1 MLERKRAN
9 LLRQVG
15 GVRTHHRTEGT
26 ATAAELRHAGRAVTG
41 TAGALLLVHLLAGA
55 PDLGAALGLVG
66 AGLALVELPLH
77 AASDDVGARLEA
89 EDRIRQRDRARVLAL
104 ESRDFQFHGQ
114 APCSA
119 GAAAAASSATLNLP
133 GFGASFGSGFFT
145 ASRTLIQPPLEPGTA
160 PSTRIRPRS
169 TSVCTTRRLSVVM
182 RSTPMWQGIFF
193 FSQVLRGSERPRVEP
208 IERCEIDTPWV
219 ARRPPKFQRFMP
231 PANPLPT
238 EVPVTSTNWPTTKW
252 AAWF

>member
-77 AASDDVGARLEA
+77 AARDDVGARLETENLVRGVYGA
-89 EDRIRQRDRARVLAL
+89 GGFTFEG
-104 ESRDFQFHGQ
+104 RDFQFHLT
-114 APCSA
+114 P
-119 GAAAAASSATLNLP
+119 P
-133 GFGASFGSGFFT
+133 P
-145 ASRTLIQPPLEPGTA
+145 SR
-160 PSTRIRPRS
+160 
-169 TSVCTTRRLSVVM
+169 
-182 RSTPMWQGIFF
+182 
-193 FSQVLRGSERPRVEP
+193 
-208 IERCEIDTPWV
+208 
-219 ARRPPKFQRFMP
+219 
-231 PANPLPT
+231 PLPQL
-238 EVPVTSTNWPTTKW
+238 PRP
-252 AAWF
+252 